1 MAEKKFNPSKA
12 DRLLSEERI
21 ENLQPEKIID
31 QLAVNEKDVVADLG
45 AGNGFFTLPL
55 AKRTKQQV
63 FAVDLEPKMLELLKQ
78 RVEKEQLGNIHY
90 VVSDLEKI
98 NLESESVSKVIAAFV
113 LHEVGSLKQA
123 LNEIKRI
130 LQPEGELMVV
140 DWEAVETESGP
151 PLNHRVSSQ
160 EMYKVMRESG
170 FNAEL
175 IPWNETSYAIKATIS
190 KYD

>member
-1 MAEKKFNPSKA
+1 MSEKKFNPSKA

-31 QLAVNEKDVVADLG
+31 QLGVNKEDVIADLG

-55 AKRTKQQV
+55 AKRTKQNV
-63 FAVDLEPKMLELLKQ
+63 YAVDLEPKMLELLKQ
-78 RVEKEQLGNIHY
+78 RVEQEQLGNIRY

-98 NLESESVSKVIAAFV
+98 SLENKSVSKVIAAFV
-113 LHEVGSLKQA
+113 LHEVGSLTQA

-130 LQPEGELMVV
+130 LYPGGKLMVV

-151 PLNHRVSSQ
+151 PIHHRVSSQ
-160 EMYKVMRESG
+160 EMLKVMRESG
-170 FNAEL
+170 FEAQL
-175 IPWNETSYAIKATIS
+175 VPWNEASYAIKATI
-190 KYD
+190 